1 MHYIGLDVGK
11 EKLHAAWLRDAATQF
26 TRPKAV
32 SNSAA
37 GHAQLLAWAER
48 QTGQATGEICF
59 VLEATGVYHDAVAL
73 FLYQAGCRVCVLN
86 PLHVKRYGES
96 CGIKTKNDQ
105 HDARLLA
112 RFGHERQPPAWH
124 PPALPVRHLKALL
137 RRLEAL
143 EQDQQRERNRLE
155 KYEIEDVP
163 AVVLASV
170 RSMITTLEQEL
181 TALQRRIEEHID
193 AHPELNEQRQL
204 LQTVP
209 GIGPKLS
216 AWFLALFGTK
226 DFRSGKQAAAFLGLF
241 PTERQSGTS
250 VRGHPALAKNGD
262 GRWRARL
269 YWPAMSATR
278 FNPDIRA
285 FYERLLA
292 RGKCGKSALCAA
304 MRKLVQMAFGILKH
318 GRPYAPQCA

>member
-1 MHYIGLDVGK
+1 MHFIGLDVGK
-11 EKLHAAWLRDAATQF
+11 EKLHAAWLRDAAKLM

-32 SNSAA
+32 GNTAD
-37 GHAQLLAWAER
+37 GYAQLLAWAER
-48 QTGQATGEICF
+48 QTGQAAGELCF
-59 VLEATGVYHDAVAL
+59 VLEATSVYHDAVAL
-73 FLYQAGCRVCVLN
+73 YLHQAGCRVCVLN
-86 PLHVKRYGES
+86 PLHVKRYSES

-112 RFGHERQPPAWH
+112 RFGHERQPLAWQ
-124 PPALPVRHLKALL
+124 PPALPVRHLTVLL
-137 RRLEAL
+137 KRLEAL
-143 EQDQQRERNRLE
+143 EKDQQRERNRLE

-163 AVVLASV
+163 AAVLASV
-170 RSMITTLEQEL
+170 RGMITTLEQEI
-181 TALQRRIEEHID
+181 TVLQQRIEEHID
-193 AHPELNEQRQL
+193 GHPELKKERQL
-204 LQTVP
+204 LETVP

-226 DFRSGKQAAAFLGLF
+226 DFRSGKQAAAFIGLF

-269 YWPAMSATR
+269 YWPTMSATR
-278 FNPDIRA
+278 FNPDIRV
-285 FYERLLA
+285 FYQRLLA

-304 MRKLVQMAFGILKH
+304 MRKLVHMAFGILKH
-318 GRPYAPQCA
+318 GLPYAPQGA